1 MNGVEIIGNIHLLI
15 FWVQISMRLK
25 YKYNIYKLYKL
36 IKNIVELCLN
46 TNVNKIIYKIII

>member
-1 MNGVEIIGNIHLLI
+1 MNGVDIIGNTHLLF

-36 IKNIVELCLN
+36 IKNIVEP
-46 TNVNKIIYKIII
+46 NVNKIIYKIII